1 MYVPSHL
8 FPSMLH
14 VYACNTRFS
23 YLATL
28 VNAERHGWK
37 IPYAL
42 RAMQLCVCIRMWVR
56 MCQRVSV
63 YVYRLRYRTV
73 DRLPPWSTST
83 VGAEFSAERQTI
95 AAKWL
100 NCSQLNKCSP
110 RFSLS
115 LCMPERW
122 SLVACRF
129 FPTSPSLLF
138 FSFLLSFFLS
148 LLFPT
153 RSCRGFPAAICRGTR
168 DPGWTG
174 PPRISSSSLSFPVL
188 LSPLSLSLSLSLSL
202 FSFSLSLLLFSFR
215 SLILSQLLSRLLTL
229 CVLFHSMVPRCC
241 CLILQHSFCTDGEPG
256 HFSRPVPTHRINLLS
271 SPDSLSLRFFS
282 RLWSSRVK
290 KPRDFCLVISSCVP
304 LCWKGFATLQGT
316 LGSLASRRVEV
327 EPGRR
332 SPLSVTLYCIYV
344 QWIYGNYGAEGDYL

>member
-202 FSFSLSLLLFSFR
+202 FFLSVSLTVFVSFVNSVSTSFTTFNFVCPLSFDGPSLLLLDTAAQLLHRWRTRALLPPGSHTPYKLALFPRLSFSSFLLATLKLSCEKTTWLLLGYIFLCSPLLERFRYSPGHSRLSCVSSCWSRAWKTFASFR
-215 SLILSQLLSRLLTL
+215 HSILYIRT
-229 CVLFHSMVPRCC
+229 VDIR
-241 CLILQHSFCTDGEPG
+241 
-256 HFSRPVPTHRINLLS
+256 
-271 SPDSLSLRFFS
+271 
-282 RLWSSRVK
+282 
-290 KPRDFCLVISSCVP
+290 
-304 LCWKGFATLQGT
+304 
-316 LGSLASRRVEV
+316 
-327 EPGRR
+327 
-332 SPLSVTLYCIYV
+332 
-344 QWIYGNYGAEGDYL
+344 